1 MFWIRMPI
9 TQSAKKAV
17 RRSLKLRQRN
27 FDFKLRMKMA
37 IKKFR
42 KAIEKGDKV
51 TQEQVNTIYKYIDK
65 CVKVGILKKKNWGRK
80 KHNIAVMFDKVNK
93 K

>member
-1 MFWIRMPI
+1 MPI

-42 KAIEKGDKV
+42 KAVEKGEKV
-51 TQEQVNTIYKYIDK
+51 TPEQVSTIYKYIDK
-65 CVKVGILKKKNWGRK
+65 CTKVGILKKKNWGRK
-80 KHNIAVMFDKVNK
+80 KHNIAVAYDKATK
-93 K
+93 AK

>member
-1 MFWIRMPI
+1 MPI

-37 IKKFR
+37 IKKF
-42 KAIEKGDKV
+42 KKSIEKGETV
-51 TQEQVNTIYKYIDK
+51 TQEQVSTIYKYIDK
-65 CVKVGILKKKNWGRK
+65 CVKVWVLKKKNWGRK
-80 KHNIAVMFDKVNK
+80 KHNIAVLFNQTSK

>member
-1 MFWIRMPI
+1 MPI

-17 RRSLKLRQRN
+17 RRSLKLHQRN

-37 IKKFR
+37 IKKF
-42 KAIEKGDKV
+42 KKSVEKWEPV
-51 TQEQVNTIYKYIDK
+51 TKEQVSTIYKYIDK

-80 KHNIAVMFDKVNK
+80 KHNIAVMFDKVSK
-93 K
+93 AK

>member
-1 MFWIRMPI
+1 MPI
-9 TQSAKKAV
+9 TQSAKKTV

-42 KAIEKGDKV
+42 KAIEKGETV
-51 TQEQVNTIYKYIDK
+51 TKEQVSTIYKYIDK
-65 CVKVGILKKKNWGRK
+65 CVKVGILKKKN
-80 KHNIAVMFDKVNK
+80 
-93 K
+93 